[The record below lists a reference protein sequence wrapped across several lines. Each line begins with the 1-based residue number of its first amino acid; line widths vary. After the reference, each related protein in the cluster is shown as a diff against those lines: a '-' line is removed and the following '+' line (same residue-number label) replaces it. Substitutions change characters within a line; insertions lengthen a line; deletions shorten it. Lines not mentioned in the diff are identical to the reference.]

1 MSTLERAIAIAVEA
15 HQGQKDKAGEPYILH
30 PLRLMLQ
37 MQSETDKIVAV
48 LHDVVEDSGRSLDD
62 LRTEG
67 FSAEVLEA
75 VSTLTKKNDVS
86 YEEYIDSIKTHPVAR
101 RVKLADLRDNM
112 DITRISDVTERDLKR
127 LSKYHKAWQKL
138 RQQQR

>member
-1 MSTLERAIAIAVEA
+1 MSTLERAIAIAAEA
-15 HQGQKDKAGEPYILH
+15 HRGQKDKAGEPYLLH

-48 LHDVVEDSGRSLDD
+48 LHDVVEDSHWTLDD
-62 LRTEG
+62 LRSEG

-75 VSTLTKKNDVS
+75 VGTLTKRNGAS
-86 YEEYIDSIKTHPVAR
+86 YEEYVHRIKTNPIAR

-112 DITRISDVTERDLKR
+112 DISRISDVTEHDLKR
-127 LSKYHKAWQKL
+127 LRKYHKAWRRL
-138 RQQQR
+138 RQQR

>member
-37 MQSETDKIVAV
+37 MQSETGKIVAV
-48 LHDVVEDSGRSLDD
+48 LHDVVEDTDCSLDD
-62 LRTEG
+62 LRGEG

-75 VSTLTKKNDVS
+75 VDALTKKNDDE
-86 YEEYIDSIKTHPVAR
+86 YEEYVDSIEANPIAR

-112 DITRISDVTERDLKR
+112 DISRISDVTERDLAR
-127 LSKYHKAWQKL
+127 LSKYHKAWLKL
-138 RQQQR
+138 RQQWH